1 MDATALADAL
11 REATIT
17 GAILLGPALITA
29 LIVGTLMSV
38 LQAIT
43 QVQDHAISF
52 VPKIVGVGFV
62 VFMLLPWL
70 TDYYVE
76 YARDTILQIPN
87 VVLGG

>member
-1 MDATALADAL
+1 MDSAALADAL

-29 LIVGTLMSV
+29 LVVGTLMSV

-52 VPKIVGVGFV
+52 VPKIVAVGFV
-62 VFMLLPWL
+62 VLVLLPWL
-70 TDYYVE
+70 TDYYLE
-76 YARDTILQIPN
+76 YAHNTISQIPN
-87 VVLGG
+87 LVLGG